1 MATHEPTTRI
11 VRQLRG
17 GQVTIPAGFRKQL
30 GIREDTLLQ
39 MTLSDGA
46 LHITPVRV
54 QAEGPGSPWLR
65 DLYAT
70 FAPVREE
77 IAASG
82 VTETELDADID
93 AAIAAVRAK
102 RRASNT

>member
-1 MATHEPTTRI
+1 VATHEPTTRI
-11 VRQLRG
+11 VRPLRG
-17 GQVTIPAGFRKQL
+17 GQITIPVGFRKQL

-54 QAEGPGSPWLR
+54 QADGPGSPWLR
-65 DLYAT
+65 ELYAA

-77 IAASG
+77 IIELG
-82 VTETELDADID
+82 TTEAELNADIE
-93 AAIAAVRAK
+93 AAVAAVRAK
-102 RRASNT
+102 RRAATT